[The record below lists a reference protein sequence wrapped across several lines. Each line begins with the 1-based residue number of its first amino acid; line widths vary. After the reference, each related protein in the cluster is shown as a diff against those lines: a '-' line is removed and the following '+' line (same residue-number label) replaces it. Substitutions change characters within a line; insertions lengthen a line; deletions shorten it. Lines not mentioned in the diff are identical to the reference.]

1 MLIEIVSDMNY
12 TLVFFLCAF
21 LCAIFFITNINCYY
35 DEEGIKLLVRK
46 NMVIVKTKLGC
57 KNVMLFCEKSTFAV

>member
-1 MLIEIVSDMNY
+1 MLIEIVSD

-57 KNVMLFCEKSTFAV
+57 KNLMLFCEKSMFAV